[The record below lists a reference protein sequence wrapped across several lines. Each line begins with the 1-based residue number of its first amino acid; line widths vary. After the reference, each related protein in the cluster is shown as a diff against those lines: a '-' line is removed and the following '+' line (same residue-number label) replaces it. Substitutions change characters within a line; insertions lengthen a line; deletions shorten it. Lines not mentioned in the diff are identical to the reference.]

1 MGEAE
6 LAGNALAGSGQR
18 SLNPAIPSGP
28 LPSRGPQ
35 FPVKWWDSHPAT
47 RPFLWS
53 EVMKDA
59 KGLVKVNQ
67 GRTDV
72 SGRGPGKNE
81 RDNLIE
87 GAVSLLGLQTRACF

>member
-1 MGEAE
+1 M
-6 LAGNALAGSGQR
+6 R
-18 SLNPAIPSGP
+18 
-28 LPSRGPQ
+28 
-35 FPVKWWDSHPAT
+35 
-47 RPFLWS
+47 
-53 EVMKDA
+53 

-87 GAVSLLGLQTRACF
+87 GAVSLLESADTSLLLEGRRALLGRARGRLWLPGKRRGAASGLAAGALRPCPRSGDPGAVWVSGPHDKVPF